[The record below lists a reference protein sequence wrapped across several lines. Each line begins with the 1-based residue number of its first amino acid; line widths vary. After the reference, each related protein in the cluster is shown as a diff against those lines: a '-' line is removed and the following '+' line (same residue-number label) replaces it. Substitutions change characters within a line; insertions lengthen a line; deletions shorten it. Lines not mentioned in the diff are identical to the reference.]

1 MHLVSFMNQVWVIA
15 CTSRWNL
22 FEYLCILFLYTLIEK
37 NLCFLQNIFTIHNNA
52 ACYYKTVFL
61 SATNCWILLDWV
73 SLFTVVMWAV
83 AMQEKGH
90 PLLACELIL
99 TPVDVLGVQMLGSW
113 LFSVLNLQ
121 LELSQCEV
129 GGEVEWRVTPLFIN
143 VQTGST
149 SKWECHCR
157 CWSRCFGNRFL

>member
-1 MHLVSFMNQVWVIA
+1 
-15 CTSRWNL
+15 
-22 FEYLCILFLYTLIEK
+22 
-37 NLCFLQNIFTIHNNA
+37 
-52 ACYYKTVFL
+52 
-61 SATNCWILLDWV
+61 
-73 SLFTVVMWAV
+73 MWAV

-113 LFSVLNLQ
+113 LFSVLDLQ

-149 SKWECHCR
+149 SK
-157 CWSRCFGNRFL
+157 